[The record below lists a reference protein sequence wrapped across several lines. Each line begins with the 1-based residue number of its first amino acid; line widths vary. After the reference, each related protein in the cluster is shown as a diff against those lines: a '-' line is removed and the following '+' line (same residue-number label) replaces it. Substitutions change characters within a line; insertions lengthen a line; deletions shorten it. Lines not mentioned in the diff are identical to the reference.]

1 MFLSR
6 SPLRISLA
14 GGGTDLPSYY
24 KLHKGLIITAAIN
37 KYIYVSVNKTWKNNF
52 FLKYSKIEIT
62 KSISSIKHNA
72 IREVLK
78 MFNIENYLEISS
90 ISDVPAGTGLGS
102 SGTFLVGL
110 INAIKSSQY
119 KNLSRKELAD
129 LACKIEME
137 VLKQPSGKQDPY
149 ISSFGGLKVM
159 NINNSGKTIIE
170 DLKISLDFRDQLEN
184 SFVAFFTG
192 YTRMSKNI
200 LNEQEKKTKSR
211 NKEMINNLKF
221 VKDIASET
229 INIFKKESLD
239 DYAKIMNEHWIHKMK
254 RSKDMSTAKINN
266 LIEIGLK
273 NGAMGAKLI
282 GAGGGGFILFIAKDK
297 IRLKKKMKELNLQ
310 ELKFGFDYDGSV
322 IMSRN

>member
-52 FLKYSKIEIT
+52 FLKYSKIEMT
-62 KSISSIKHNA
+62 KNILNIKHNA

-78 MFNIENYLEISS
+78 LFDIKEYLEISS

-110 INAIKSSQY
+110 INAIKSSQH

-137 VLKQPSGKQDPY
+137 VLKEPSGKQDPY
-149 ISSFGGLKVM
+149 IASFGGLKIM
-159 NINNSGKTIIE
+159 NIDNSGKTTVE
-170 DLKISLDFRDQLEN
+170 DLKISTDFIDQLEN

-192 YTRMSKNI
+192 YTRMSKII
-200 LNEQEKKTKSR
+200 LTEQEKKTKSK
-211 NKEMINNLKF
+211 NKEMINNLDF
-221 VKDIASET
+221 VKDIATET
-229 INIFKKESLD
+229 IKIFKKESLD

-254 RSKDMSTAKINN
+254 RSKDMSTSRINN

-273 NGAMGAKLI
+273 NGAIGAKLI
-282 GAGGGGFILFIAKDK
+282 GAGGGGFFLFISNDK
-297 IRLKKKMKELNLQ
+297 IRLKNKMKELNLK

-322 IMSRN
+322 IVGRN